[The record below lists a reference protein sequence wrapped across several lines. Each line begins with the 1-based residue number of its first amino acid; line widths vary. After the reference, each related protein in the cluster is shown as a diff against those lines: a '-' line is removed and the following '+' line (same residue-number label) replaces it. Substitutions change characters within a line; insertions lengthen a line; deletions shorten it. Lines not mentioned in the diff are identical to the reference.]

1 MNKGMMHVLA
11 ITSTDVAT
19 LGPDLAWTI
28 TALGLGLVL
37 WAAGGGIMRPAV
49 AALGLAAGAIAG
61 RLVWLESGVGPEW
74 VLPLVGALATTCV
87 ALLAWH
93 LASGM
98 LLSLLGALLAACV
111 TWGIAS
117 IADSALVPPP
127 PVAGLFGLTHPVYA
141 VAPPPGEQP
150 APEASPVEQSGAT
163 IETAAVL
170 NAALRAKAEALGK
183 DFAASQEIAPIRMA
197 WALVGANSRFTILVA
212 SGIAALLGLLLAAL
226 AQRTAAIV
234 LTAVGGGLLVVGAI
248 PRLAATLGAGEL
260 GMAPSTAAFV
270 AIGAWLALAL
280 LGIIIQMAMAAPP
293 PPVAAE

>member
-1 MNKGMMHVLA
+1 MNKGMVHVLA
-11 ITSTDVAT
+11 IASTDVTAS
-19 LGPDLAWTI
+19 GPDLAWI
-28 TALGLGLVL
+28 IAALGLGLVL

-98 LLSLLGALLAACV
+98 LLSLLAALLAASV

-127 PVAGLFGLTHPVYA
+127 PVAGLFGLTHPVYEA
-141 VAPPPGEQP
+141 VKPVDPP
-150 APEASPVEQSGAT
+150 APEAA
-163 IETAAVL
+163 TAAPADTAIDAAPIL
-170 NAALRAKAEALGK
+170 HAALRAKAEALGE
-183 DFAASQEIAPIRMA
+183 DFAASQDIAPIRMA
-197 WALVGANSRFTILVA
+197 WALMGANSRFTILVA

-226 AQRTAAIV
+226 ARRTAAIV
-234 LTAVGGGLLVVGAI
+234 LTAVGGGLLVIGAI
-248 PRLAATLGAGEL
+248 PRLAATLGANDL
-260 GMAPSTAAFV
+260 GMEPSTTALV
-270 AIGAWLALAL
+270 AIGAWLALAV